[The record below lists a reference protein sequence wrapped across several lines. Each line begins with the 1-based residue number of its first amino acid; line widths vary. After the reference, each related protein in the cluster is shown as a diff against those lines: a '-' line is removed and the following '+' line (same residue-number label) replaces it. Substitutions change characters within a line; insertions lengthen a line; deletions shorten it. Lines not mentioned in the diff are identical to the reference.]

1 MKVKGGQLNRLRR
14 HHQNHDDEDDF
25 IERDSGKS
33 RVLVLDVRPAE
44 EFRLG
49 ALPGSVNVA
58 GGGEEGL
65 ARIGPDLSS
74 MKRGKVG
81 RTFYKLC

>member
-1 MKVKGGQLNRLRR
+1 MMRQRHNGG
-14 HHQNHDDEDDF
+14 DDVDEF
-25 IERDSGKS
+25 IGRDTGKS

-49 ALPGSVNVA
+49 ALPDSVNVP

-65 ARIGPDLSS
+65 SRIGPDLSS
-74 MKRGKVG
+74 MKKGKVG
-81 RTFYKLC
+81 AEFPEILG

>member
-1 MKVKGGQLNRLRR
+1 MMRHRQNGGA
-14 HHQNHDDEDDF
+14 DDVDEF
-25 IERDSGKS
+25 IGRDSGKS

-49 ALPGSVNVA
+49 ALPESVNVP

-74 MKRGKVG
+74 MKKGKVSAELRASLG
-81 RTFYKLC
+81 